1 MIEKPTVKELLKHA
15 ENRYALVIAT
25 SKRAREISK
34 GDKILV
40 DSDETA
46 PVTIAANEI
55 VEGKVTICGD
65 SVVESEETVIEEIEK
80 EEV

>member
-1 MIEKPTVKELLKHA
+1 MIEKPTVKDLLRHA
-15 ENRYALVIAT
+15 ENRYALVIAA

-55 VEGKVTICGD
+55 VEGKVTICDDNGA
-65 SVVESEETVIEEIEK
+65 ENEEEKVIEE
-80 EEV
+80 EV